1 MPYLGSP
8 KLLDKDS
15 EPTHTLIQAPEEEG
29 NGSIYLDRSCLP
41 LRKGKSKHWR
51 TVCLIEKSQFSQ

>member
-41 LRKGKSKHWR
+41 LRKGKSKH
-51 TVCLIEKSQFSQ
+51 